1 MGKKAMVTE
10 LTVKILA
17 SIFAG
22 CIASLAVTP
31 VFCVLRKIFYFPL
44 VRNSLLKDA
53 QEKGN
58 IVVAHYLK
66 SCDIINDDG
75 TYSGKRTGI
84 YQYEYGGKKYR
95 YKIVT
100 TDSMPDELT
109 LYYSKNPR
117 KAALPDAIG
126 FREYNR
132 FLYYIILSAIIAVI
146 VFFTGAEKFL

>member
-1 MGKKAMVTE
+1 MDAE

-31 VFCVLRKIFYFPL
+31 VFCLLRKIFYFPFA
-44 VRNSLLKDA
+44 RNSLLRDA
-53 QEKGN
+53 QKKGN

-66 SCDIINDDG
+66 SYDIINDDG

-100 TDSMPDELT
+100 TDTITPDELT

-126 FREYNR
+126 FSEPVKKS
-132 FLYYIILSAIIAVI
+132 L
-146 VFFTGAEKFL
+146 